1 MIDNR
6 NRLRSHDCK
15 ENVLEMIDA
24 ALTAN
29 NNDDFCHCLHVM
41 DTKKPCTYCKIETA
55 LHVARACI
63 VASVGRIDVM
73 RANMVAVRAEIEGKL
88 KRLLEE

>member
-1 MIDNR
+1 MSN
-6 NRLRSHDCK
+6 CK
-15 ENVLEMIDA
+15 ENVLEMIDV

-29 NNDDFCHCLHVM
+29 NNDDFCQCLHVM
-41 DTKKPCTYCKIETA
+41 DAKKPCTYCKIETA

-73 RANMVAVRAEIEGKL
+73 RTNMMIVQAEIEEKL
-88 KRLLEE
+88 RKLLED